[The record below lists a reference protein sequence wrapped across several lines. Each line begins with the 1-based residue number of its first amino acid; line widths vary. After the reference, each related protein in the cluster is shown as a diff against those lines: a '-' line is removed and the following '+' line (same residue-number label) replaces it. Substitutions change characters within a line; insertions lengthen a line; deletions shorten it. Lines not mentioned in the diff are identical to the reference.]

1 MTALLCYTK
10 SIGRNYLMR
19 RNLKMDTLEVIIRP
33 ALSEDVVKIADIEAR
48 CFPPAE
54 AAPLKSFEE
63 RFAAF
68 PECFFVAETKD
79 GQVVGHINGCVTG
92 EPNLPDE
99 LYHDA
104 GLHKPDG
111 AWQTVFG
118 LAVLPEFQHKGIARA
133 LMEHLKVVSKDRG
146 KEGIVLTC
154 KEAKIGFY
162 ESFGYVN
169 QGVSASSHG
178 GAKWYDMVLR
188 FS

>member
-1 MTALLCYTK
+1 
-10 SIGRNYLMR
+10 
-19 RNLKMDTLEVIIRP
+19 MDITEVMIRP
-33 ALSEDVVKIADIEAR
+33 ALSEDVVKISEIEAQ

-54 AAPLKSFEE
+54 AASLQSFIE

-79 GQVVGHINGCVTG
+79 GQVVGHINGCVT
-92 EPNLPDE
+92 NTLSLPDV

-104 GLHKPDG
+104 SLHMPDG

-118 LAVLPEFQHKGIARA
+118 LAVLPEFQHQGIARA
-133 LMEHLKVVSKDRG
+133 LMEHLKAVSKERG

-162 ESFGYVN
+162 ESFGYVS

-178 GAKWYDMVLR
+178 GARWYDMVLR